1 MKATNLVAHPNL
13 WSSTKKRKD
22 SPFFRFVKILFRVNE
37 SMSSYACEHHPTCE
51 HGSFSFT
58 CPVLFDDVD
67 VVDVVGYDGMTCLIP
82 YHVH

>member
-1 MKATNLVAHPNL
+1 M
-13 WSSTKKRKD
+13 
-22 SPFFRFVKILFRVNE
+22 KILFRVNE

-82 YHVH
+82 YHVHLKKTNKFIFTAPKHPKHPPKAAWPL